1 MDETIN
7 SIWIQLQP
15 VVVNGAV
22 AVFIALIGLA
32 TYKIRQYI
40 DAKMN
45 QKDAEFYMTM
55 INDVSQTAV
64 DYLEQK
70 VKPLLLKQGVSREEI
85 QQVLRREAAIIVERN
100 ISAYGQ
106 KIISRYVGDFS
117 DFVNMKVEQ
126 GVQVRKI
133 DKGETN
139 VNSQS

>member
-139 VNSQS
+139 VNSQG

>member
-45 QKDAEFYMTM
+45 QKDAEFFMTM
-55 INDVSQTAV
+55 INDVSQKAV

-133 DKGETN
+133 EMGETN
-139 VNSQS
+139 VNSQG